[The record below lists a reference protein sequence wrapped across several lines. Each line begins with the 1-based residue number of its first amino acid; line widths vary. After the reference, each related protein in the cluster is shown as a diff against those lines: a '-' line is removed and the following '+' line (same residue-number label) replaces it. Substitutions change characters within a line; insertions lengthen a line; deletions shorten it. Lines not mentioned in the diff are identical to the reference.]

1 MLKSCLFIQGLA
13 TSLTIGS
20 GREPCCVLQVPGFDM
35 ISTCSLSCRDKQ
47 RDVKWMAMIELKGMH
62 SMHSCIFQCP
72 PFERID
78 LLLLG

>member
-1 MLKSCLFIQGLA
+1 MVQRVDNGSLPQKKIPEDLKIGNC

-47 RDVKWMAMIELKGMH
+47 RDVVKWMA
-62 SMHSCIFQCP
+62 
-72 PFERID
+72 ID